1 MIKGISTNGKY
12 MYAHGGETAST
23 YVNNYSGL
31 QGVGNM
37 RFNTVAQAIE
47 VYDGNNWIQLGMS
60 VATVGLNREAES
72 LLDWAREKRDEEL
85 AWKSLAKDN
94 EAVKIALDNVEKA
107 KQQLKITATLA
118 QETSRDYG
126 EVMEQASP

>member
-12 MYAHGGETAST
+12 MYAHGGNAST
-23 YVNNYSGL
+23 YVNNYSGS

-37 RFNTVAQAIE
+37 RFNTGTQTME
-47 VYDGNNWIQLGMS
+47 VYDGNNWISLGMS
-60 VATVGLNREAES
+60 VATVGLNSEAES